1 MDEQDQRLN
10 DKDTQQF
17 EDESQDGQASSNGQ
31 DEESERQTL
40 DELNAE
46 LEAEQVPTD
55 FAYVQRQQLLKD
67 SIAFV
72 HFDAPSAKSNM
83 VEALVHRD
91 KLINIDRG
99 RYVYI
104 VCIGDNKVYT
114 GRIAEGPFF
123 DPDALKRDSTP
134 VEFIVMNQSVGKVL
148 LLPEYHGRIVIEI
161 LGEERNGTLLG
172 AVRRPHPGS
181 PVKPYDAA
189 MMENMLNLQG
199 NICLGYLDN
208 YEDTMV
214 YLNGQNKGYI
224 PRNILTVGTIGS
236 GKSNTNQ
243 VFIEETLADGFAQ
256 IILDPEGEYIF
267 MDQPA
272 EGEDLAK
279 DLKHFNRK
287 PEGIKQITVYR
298 PPLTSSNR
306 KDAVEF
312 SVPFDSLSAEMIM
325 ELTEMS
331 PAQQSRFMLLYDQA
345 VRCLRKN
352 GGNNVKNFAEED
364 FDISHGYPGIK
375 LTTLITILNDEIVH
389 YEEKKGK
396 LSDKGVT
403 QRDRKSDLK
412 DIEADG
418 QKIEGGSK
426 KSYYFQ
432 RYKVEPLMK
441 DHNDEVSYPA
451 LLRKLRGLH
460 RTGIFDKQ
468 GAPPLNIRQLCRSGY
483 LSVIDMSDCGS
494 QQVVNIIIADL
505 LTRVYRYKMRMS
517 EAENE
522 KNKVIITLE
531 EAHGFVSRE
540 RQDKMTQTLDQ
551 LRRIAR
557 RGRKRWLC
565 LHFVTQSPQH
575 LPAELFELANNKIIH
590 QMTGSENL
598 RVLKAAAGMVN
609 EAIWNEVPGLGR
621 GRAVIVSSQY
631 PHPIIARI
639 RRAASKRNFQN

>member
-1 MDEQDQRLN
+1 MDEQDQHLN
-10 DKDTQQF
+10 DKDTQHM
-17 EDESQDGQASSNGQ
+17 EHEPQASQAFSNGL

-40 DELNAE
+40 DELDAE
-46 LEAEQVPTD
+46 LEAEQVPIDPTY
-55 FAYVQRQQLLKD
+55 AQRQQLLKN

-72 HFDAPSAKSNM
+72 HFDASSTKSNM

-91 KLINIDRG
+91 KLTDIDRG
-99 RYVYI
+99 RYVHI
-104 VCIGDNKVYT
+104 VCIGDNKAYT

-134 VEFIVMNQSVGKVL
+134 VEFIVMNQSVGKIL

-181 PVKPYDAA
+181 PIKLYNTA
-189 MMENMLNLQG
+189 MMQNMLNLQG
-199 NICLGYLDN
+199 NICLGHLDN
-208 YEDTMV
+208 YEDTLV
-214 YLNGQNKGYI
+214 YLDGQNKGYI

-256 IILDPEGEYIF
+256 IVLDPEGEYIF
-267 MDQPA
+267 MDQAA
-272 EGEDLAK
+272 EGDELAK
-279 DLKHFNRK
+279 ELKPFNRK
-287 PEGIKQITVYR
+287 PEGVKRITVYR
-298 PPLTSSNR
+298 PPRATSNR
-306 KDAVEF
+306 KDTIEF

-331 PAQQSRFMLLYDQA
+331 APQQSRFTLLYDQA
-345 VRCLRKN
+345 VHCLRKN
-352 GGNNVKNFAEED
+352 GSSNVKKFTEED

-375 LTTLITILNDEIVH
+375 LASLISILDQEIAY

-396 LSDKGVT
+396 SSDKRT
-403 QRDRKSDLK
+403 SQREKKTDSKNM
-412 DIEADG
+412 ETHG
-418 QKIEGGSK
+418 QKIEETPEK
-426 KSYYFQ
+426 TYYFQ

-441 DHNDEVSYPA
+441 DHNDEASYPA
-451 LLRKLRGLH
+451 LRRKLQGLS

-468 GAPPLNIRQLCRSGY
+468 GVPPLNIPQLCRPGH

-494 QQVVNIIIADL
+494 QQIVNIIIADL

-517 EAENE
+517 ETQNE

-609 EAIWNEVPGLGR
+609 EPIWDEVPSLGR